1 MVAHTFNPSLGTQK
15 QADLCESK
23 ASLVFRASS
32 RTVKAEKA
40 ISKNWEKNKIK
51 KGKKRKREVKEWF
64 P

>member
-1 MVAHTFNPSLGTQK
+1 MPLIPALVRQRQTEF
-15 QADLCESK
+15 E

-51 KGKKRKREVKEWF
+51 KGKKEKGR
-64 P
+64 